1 MTSERPFANT
11 AATDVVNK
19 LESAITHKTKGSGK
33 ELAKAA
39 SMRPQKQKLSM
50 IKEDDKENLTEMK
63 SKEVENPEIG
73 LPGIDKKELANVQEM
88 NESHGEESKSEIQ
101 PQPQE
106 EEKQKEEVK
115 GEEGTE
121 SFENV
126 LLMQLSAYYT
136 FFLNSDNYHEKGAA
150 GESILQPELIIKALR
165 TMVIFQSEPLYE
177 KLIDMIRKS
186 FDILDTIKKG
196 KDKETSI
203 YSSGVR
209 TETDMKRNR
218 GADKDYKDLLGQID
232 AAIKKIKKR
241 IIKYLSML
249 IIGRPERLKVTEVS
263 GEKVVKIAENLSSEY
278 NKVILPFIRYMNYVN
293 ENSNDMYETDMI
305 RYLSFAYT
313 RTELEQIFMRCFYE
327 QFDDKLNYGLN
338 MKEFAACLNFVAKK
352 LNNKSFMRDIFSFM
366 GVQADTTAGS
376 LLNAENVKGAEFD
389 VNIYRKAFLHLRE
402 FDHTDETKDIVTFKQ
417 LLPYLYCFFIA
428 FETIAIK
435 RRKNLYRQFKV
446 WIVSAFREA
455 AGEYKA
461 GQTPTVSDETV
472 LKTLMEKGSN
482 SYTYDEVIEALT
494 ILQSRHHDNFGH
506 AEFQVITES
515 LQRVFDVDPVTFK
528 SKKTAPLTSK
538 KLFLFPLAVWE
549 KDASH
554 KNFNL
559 LQYLAMK
566 LAQLSMFQGLANERK
581 GDNLFFIREERLLL
595 YNEAEIFTGKSRLSK
610 YFGRLASFD
619 ATEDAT
625 PTGPFIIKLVDNV
638 KVLYPGFDFLDGIL
652 TALHY
657 FSLKDPTNP
666 HLPDALLLEDQE
678 AIYDNLSSLLNSVM
692 YERLFHFYLSK
703 IGRISFETIYNKE
716 GKNLTMYEISGSN
729 SIDSETDDK
738 YETMEQEDSEMG
750 VPKIVQPAPEVRVD
764 VPKPKSNEST
774 LTKQKKKV
782 QIPREPTVYEGLELK
797 PKKDKVVTEK
807 YIDMKDLEFSIIKR
821 DTPRKET
828 KNIDTK
834 EDDKGCKLL

>member
-19 LESAITHKTKGSGK
+19 LENAITHKTKDPVK
-33 ELAKAA
+33 ELPKA
-39 SMRPQKQKLSM
+39 SSVYLKNQKLSM
-50 IKEDDKENLTEMK
+50 IKEDDKENITEMK
-63 SKEVENPEIG
+63 SKEVETPEIG
-73 LPGIDKKELANVQEM
+73 LPGIEKKELYNVKEM
-88 NESHGEESKSEIQ
+88 NESHGEDSKSQIQ
-101 PQPQE
+101 LQQE
-106 EEKQKEEVK
+106 DEKPKEEVK
-115 GEEGTE
+115 GEEGME
-121 SFENV
+121 SFDNI

-150 GESILQPELIIKALR
+150 GENVLQPELIMKGLR

-177 KLIDMIRKS
+177 KLIDMIKKS
-186 FDILDTIKKG
+186 FDLADAMKKG
-196 KDKETSI
+196 KDKETSM

-218 GADKDYKDLLGQID
+218 GADKDYKDMLGQID

-241 IIKYLSML
+241 IAKYLSML
-249 IIGRPERLKVTEVS
+249 IIGRPERTKVTEAS
-263 GEKVVKIAENLSSEY
+263 GEKVMKIAENLSSEY

-313 RTELEQIFMRCFYE
+313 RTELEQIFMKCFYE
-327 QFDDKLNYGLN
+327 QFDEKLNYGLN

-435 RRKNLYRQFKV
+435 RRKSLYRQFKV

-455 AGEYKA
+455 AGEYRA
-461 GQTPTVSDETV
+461 GQTPKISDETV
-472 LKTLMEKGSN
+472 LKTLMDKGSN

-549 KDASH
+549 TDASH

-595 YNEAEIFTGKSRLSK
+595 YNEAEVFTGKSRLSK

-619 ATEDAT
+619 AGEDAVS
-625 PTGPFIIKLVDNV
+625 TGIFIIKLVDNI
-638 KVLYPGFDFLDGIL
+638 KVLYPGFDFLDGVL
-652 TALHY
+652 TVLHY
-657 FSLKDPTNP
+657 FSLKDPTK
-666 HLPDALLLEDQE
+666 HELPDILAPDDQE

-703 IGRISFETIYNKE
+703 IGRINFETIYNSKGE
-716 GKNLTMYEISGSN
+716 NLTMQNLQQFGTDTEI
-729 SIDSETDDK
+729 EDDYDTK
-738 YETMEQEDSEMG
+738 GQEDTE
-750 VPKIVQPAPEVRVD
+750 VEIPKIVQPTPEVRVD

-774 LTKQKKKV
+774 LIKQKKKV

-807 YIDMKDLEFSIIKR
+807 YIDMKDLEFSIAKR
-821 DTPRKET
+821 NVPRKET
-828 KNIDTK
+828 KSVDTK
-834 EDDKGCKLL
+834 EADKGCKLL